1 MSGNR
6 GRARVSVRGRP
17 SEISQGKCARSR
29 VKRQIWAEQRGAE
42 QSCELRSAKSS
53 FLDCGYARPN
63 RYNMARRQAVFSRKS
78 ASIGCSMNA
87 VGPASLPSQLW
98 PAFSIDATRERTM
111 HPCFAVA
118 ILLICDCYYI
128 PSSPPTSYFLPT
140 VYPACAKVSPGGNG
154 SGSGSGS
161 GSVKGKLGKGK

>member
-1 MSGNR
+1 METHNTSGLSGRGFLVGLGERLAAAVANSGGVAVSRPAIEAVQESVCVAGLARLARGSVQEAESR
-6 GRARVSVRGRP
+6 GRSGQSRG
-17 SEISQGKCARSR
+17 EQSR
-29 VKRQIWAEQRGAE
+29 VAN
-42 QSCELRSAKSS
+42 CEVRSQA

-111 HPCFAVA
+111 HP
-118 ILLICDCYYI
+118 
-128 PSSPPTSYFLPT
+128 
-140 VYPACAKVSPGGNG
+140 
-154 SGSGSGS
+154 
-161 GSVKGKLGKGK
+161 